1 MTVRLEADATKR
13 AEIIASEAP
22 LVPEAS
28 VEVFVLP
35 GYNVLHVRAGIA
47 FDNSVTWQR

>member
-1 MTVRLEADATKR
+1 MTVRLEAGATKR
-13 AEIIASEAP
+13 AEKVTGSESL

-35 GYNVLHVRAGIA
+35 GDHVLHVRAGIA
-47 FDNSVTWQR
+47 FDNSVT